1 MELRRLS
8 TPPRVKVLEA
18 LGALADGRVVGE
30 GGGRFRV
37 TSSDGSRSYSVYVES
52 RGSGRFVA
60 CSTDNGTVFRGYVGY
75 PIISALMVLGYL
87 PRDAVVERALSGIP
101 WRRLNESLK
110 RYYLVE
116 REVLKVVSARGVAS
130 SRVEQLVSRVLST
143 LERYEL
149 LYDPSI
155 CGVAHG
161 EVEDTD

>member
-8 TPPRVKVLEA
+8 APPRVKVLEA
-18 LGALADGRVVGE
+18 LGALADGRVAEE

-37 TSSDGSRSYSVYVES
+37 TSSDGSRSYSVYVEP
-52 RGSGRFVA
+52 RGRGKFVA

-75 PIISALMVLGYL
+75 PIISVLMALGYL
-87 PRDAVVERALSGIP
+87 PRDEVVERALSGIP
-101 WRRLNESLK
+101 WRKLNESLK

-116 REVLKVVSARGVAS
+116 REALRVASAKGVAS

-149 LYDPSI
+149 LYDPSA
-155 CGVAHG
+155 CGAAHG
-161 EVEDTD
+161 EAEDTD